1 MNKKKI
7 SIIGVGYVGL
17 PLAMA
22 LSKKNTV
29 IGYDI
34 NKSRIK
40 SLNKNIDEF
49 NEYSK
54 KDLLN
59 KDKTLKFSF
68 NEKDIN
74 KSNTFIIT
82 VPTPVNI
89 NNKPDLSLLKNAT
102 KLVAKYLTN
111 NSVVVFELTVFPGC
125 TEEICVPILERI
137 SRLKLNKDFYCGYS
151 PERIN
156 VGDKKH
162 KISNVTKIVSGSN
175 IKTLNYLHDLYGD
188 LVTKKIYKAP
198 SIKVAEAA
206 KVIENTQRD
215 INIALV
221 NEFSLIFDKM
231 NIDTKEVLDAAATK
245 WNFIRFEP
253 GLVGGHCVGV
263 DPYYLAHQ
271 SQKYLYK
278 PQIILAG
285 RKINKSM
292 AGEVARGLIKNM
304 NKNKIN
310 VKKSKILIMGYA
322 FKENCS
328 DFRNSKVENI
338 YNILSQKKLSVKIYD
353 PLIKKKFLNVKIQ
366 KDFITKLSN
375 NTIFD
380 AIIFAVPHKKFL
392 EIGIIKIKKFL
403 KKNGVFYDIKSIFPK
418 HLTDKRL

>member
-111 NSVVVFELTVFPGC
+111 NSVVVFESTVFPGC

-188 LVTKKIYKAP
+188 SVTKKIYKAP

-285 RKINKSM
+285 RKINESM